1 MRPSNFNPKPVQRI
15 AEALDTPPDMYVR
28 VLKHLQ
34 GVYAHLQ
41 PVAGAVYP
49 AVRGVSTRAAGP
61 AGKQFC
67 WINICDHVVFL
78 RGRNEIGA
86 TVEYEEVTEDEYRE
100 YIATR

>member
-1 MRPSNFNPKPVQRI
+1 MYTPQTLATPTCI
-15 AEALDTPPDMYVR
+15 AEALKTPADMYVR
-28 VLKHLQ
+28 VLRHLK

-41 PVAGAVYP
+41 PVTGAIYP
-49 AVRGVSTRAAGP
+49 AVRGKPCSDSKRGA
-61 AGKQFC
+61 KQFC